1 MLKKQKRKSKLP
13 PRSGNQCDRCAV
25 RFCRI
30 EKQQACARRE
40 FDAIAAGERYECP
53 DREAGY
59 WERME
64 AA

>member
-1 MLKKQKRKSKLP
+1 MSRKRKKQKPLLA
-13 PRSGNQCDRCAV
+13 GNQCDACDSRYCRDHRRERCG
-25 RFCRI
+25 RL
-30 EKQQACARRE
+30 E

-53 DREAGY
+53 DYEAGY